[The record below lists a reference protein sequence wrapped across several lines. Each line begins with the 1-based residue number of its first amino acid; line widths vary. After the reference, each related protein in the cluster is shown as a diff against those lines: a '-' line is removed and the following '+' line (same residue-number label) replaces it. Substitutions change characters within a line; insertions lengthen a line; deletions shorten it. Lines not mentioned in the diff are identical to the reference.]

1 MKLDEIMIRMASLK
15 DARGILD
22 IYAPYVTDSAN
33 SFEYEVPHLRKFRRR
48 MLGIMEKFPYLVA
61 EEKGKIIGYCY
72 ACSFKDRAAYDW
84 SVETTIYIGQGYK
97 SRGIGRKLYQKLE
110 EILVEQHILNLNA
123 CITYPNPESI
133 AFHEKMGY
141 ETAAHFHR
149 CGYKAGMWYD
159 MIWME
164 KMLGRHETAP
174 LPVIPVSSVDIDRT
188 EYR

>member
-1 MKLDEIMIRMASLK
+1 MRWIS
-15 DARGILD
+15 
-22 IYAPYVTDSAN
+22 T
-33 SFEYEVPHLRKFRRR
+33 
-48 MLGIMEKFPYLVA
+48 
-61 EEKGKIIGYCY
+61 
-72 ACSFKDRAAYDW
+72 
-84 SVETTIYIGQGYK
+84 VE
-97 SRGIGRKLYQKLE
+97 
-110 EILVEQHILNLNA
+110 N
-123 CITYPNPESI
+123 PPESI